1 MKQLE
6 MDFGMLTVEQ
16 QERVNRFVKSQA
28 EHAVKNEQLVAR
40 DMEILVDAGF
50 RPGIDFVNTFTSEL
64 VTEDYE
70 FGYYE
75 NAFTAEVT
83 YQKYTGG
90 LFIVAKDVKLD
101 ENDQAVRSERHI
113 YFTIQ
118 RDYKSNKIECSSLVG
133 SYRAV
138 KPETLFTKLMEY
150 NQRQEDNA
158 VRKLEQRIAT
168 RNGIAELKAK
178 YPQATKI
185 EECDQW
191 VNRGYVKRVS
201 VWFAD
206 GSRFDFRPTWND
218 GYTLD
223 NVVDGQQLTMTELAE
238 VIANR
243 NNK

>member
-16 QERVNRFVKSQA
+16 QARVDRFVKSQA
-28 EHAVKNEQLVAR
+28 EHAVKQEELVAR
-40 DMEILVDAGF
+40 DVKLLSDAGF
-50 RPGIDFVNTFTSEL
+50 RAGIDFVNNLTSEL
-64 VTEDYE
+64 ITEDYS
-70 FGYYE
+70 FGYGDDE
-75 NAFTAEVT
+75 FTTEVT
-83 YQKYTGG
+83 YQDTKGG
-90 LFIVAKDVKLD
+90 VFIIAKEVKLD
-101 ENDQAVRSERHI
+101 ENDKAVRSERQV
-113 YFTIQ
+113 YFRVE
-118 RDYKSNKIECSSLVG
+118 RDYKGNKIECSTLVG

-158 VRKLEQRIAT
+158 LNKLEQRIAT
-168 RNGIAELKAK
+168 RNGIAELQAK

-191 VNRGYVKRVS
+191 VNRGYVKRIS

-206 GSRFDFRPTWND
+206 GSRFDFRSTWND
-218 GYTLD
+218 GYVLD
-223 NVVDGQQLTMTELAE
+223 NVVDGQKLTMEQLAE
-238 VIANR
+238 LITNR